1 MVRIVL
7 PLLILGGCMPSEKQ
21 PSRQIRLGWED
32 PVVRN
37 ILDLQDRRALDS
49 LYTWFGHEDPTYRY
63 YAVEAMASVG
73 DSTSVSHLAP
83 MLSDPDPLI
92 RLRAV
97 YALGQIRSEAA
108 TLPLLAAFDPWDSLG
123 MSAPMN
129 AAILEAVGKA
139 GNAEYLEDMSSVRTY
154 ELEDSTYLI
163 GQAKG
168 IFQFALRGQSHPLA
182 TSRMAALLASEQA
195 PREARFYAGHY
206 LARAPD
212 IRLDTLILEMVNALR
227 ADPDPQFRMVL
238 ALAIGRSQSDL
249 ARASLIGL
257 FPLEKDYR
265 VRSNMLRG
273 MSRYDYLSIRET
285 LEKGL
290 RDSSFHVGVVA
301 AEVLGQVADPKDS
314 PDWLTFTR
322 GIRDPWVKAHLYQTL
337 SRLCPVYLP
346 ATRTA
351 LQQDIRQ
358 ALNTL
363 GDPYLRGVYI
373 RAMGKFGWNV
383 PLLREEWNK
392 SRHSYTRTTV
402 MEALKDIS
410 DRPDFNTVFGEA
422 ARSIR
427 RNLGEFF
434 AQVLMSRDAGSVAVA
449 ALALRHPGSGYRDFL
464 RVDTVFQKALEQ
476 CILPQEIETY
486 HEVAMTRAFFRRSEY
501 NPGPVP
507 FNHPIDWSRVAAVKE
522 NTRVVIKTAR
532 GNIILQLWPDK
543 APGTVANFLQ
553 LADSDF
559 FDGKVF
565 HRVVPN
571 FVIQGGCP
579 RGDGFGSLN
588 YTIRS
593 ELGWS
598 RFDREGLVGM
608 ASAGPH
614 TEGVQ
619 FFVTHSPTPHLN
631 GKYTCF
637 GEVESGLDVVHQIR
651 PGDRIESVEVIY

>member
-1 MVRIVL
+1 MAG
-7 PLLILGGCMPSEKQ
+7 LLLTILFLASCMPKEKQ
-21 PSRQIRLGWED
+21 PVRQIRLGWED
-32 PVVRN
+32 PAVRA
-37 ILDLQDRRALDS
+37 ILDLQDRRNLDS
-49 LYTWFGHEDPTYRY
+49 LYTWFSHEDPTYRY

-73 DSTSVSHLAP
+73 DSTSVPRLVPLLA
-83 MLSDPDPLI
+83 DPDPRI
-92 RLRAV
+92 RERAV
-97 YALGQIRSEAA
+97 YALGQIRSESA
-108 TLPLLAAFDPWDSLG
+108 TLPLLSAFDPWDSLG
-123 MSAPMN
+123 LSASLN
-129 AAILEAVGKA
+129 AAILEAVGKT
-139 GNAEYLEDMSSVRTY
+139 GGPQYLEDMATVSTY
-154 ELEDSTYLI
+154 EQEDSLYLI
-163 GQAKG
+163 GQARG
-168 IFQFALRGQSHPLA
+168 IFQYALRGQSLPQA
-182 TSRMAALLASEQA
+182 TARMAALLASEQA

-227 ADPDPQFRMVL
+227 SDPDPQFRMAL

-249 ARASLIGL
+249 ARSSLVGL

-265 VRSNMLRG
+265 VRCNMLRG
-273 MSRYDYLSIRET
+273 MSRYDYLLIREV
-285 LEKGL
+285 LEKGM
-290 RDSSFHVGVVA
+290 RDSSHHVGIVA
-301 AEVLGQVADPKDS
+301 AEVLGQVADPRDS
-314 PDWLTFTR
+314 PDWLSFART
-322 GIRDPWVKAHLYQTL
+322 IRDPWVKAHLYQTL

-351 LQQDIRQ
+351 VQSDIRQ
-358 ALNTL
+358 ALNTI
-363 GDPYLRGVYI
+363 GDPYLRGVYV
-373 RAMGKFGWNV
+373 RALGKFGWNV
-383 PLLREEWNK
+383 PLLREEWAR
-392 SRHSYTRTTV
+392 SRHPYLRTTA

-410 DRPDFNTVFGEA
+410 DRPDFNTILGVA

-434 AQVLMSRDAGSVAVA
+434 VQVLASRDAGSVALA
-449 ALALRHPGSGYRDFL
+449 ALALRNPGSGYRDFL
-464 RVDTVFQKALEQ
+464 KVDTVFQKALEQ
-476 CILPQEIETY
+476 CILPQETETY
-486 HEVAMTRAFFRRSEY
+486 HEVALTRAYFRRVDY
-501 NPGPVP
+501 TPQPVP
-507 FNHPIDWSRVAAVKE
+507 FNHPIDWERVAAVKE

-532 GNIILQLWPDK
+532 GTIILQLWPDK

-619 FFVTHSPTPHLN
+619 FFITHSPTPHLN

-637 GEVESGLDVVHQIR
+637 GQVESGLEVVHQIR